1 MPVIP
6 RELLL
11 RQAGRI
17 RPPFDRAQAEAR
29 LLDNLRAAAPD
40 WDPDRD
46 EILRRALPLIAESGF
61 VLVELAVNAVDASL
75 LARAMGDDLVDIG
88 IDRGV
93 LPTAGEAPDDYRERI
108 ANASGRSIPV
118 TLGDY
123 RTSVPNWDPGI
134 VDVQPVRNAANR
146 DEVFIYALRAELE
159 ALTADERTALSAHF
173 TSEENKMA
181 NLVGVSAKEVTQT
194 PYLLTMTVHHK
205 AGVIPRSI
213 ADAVREAVEEW
224 VAAEQRIGAGVYT
237 SKLEGLATQFGDV
250 VRVELTSP
258 NADLAPAVGTI
269 HTLDLD
275 SDVTIGTALA

>member
-1 MPVIP
+1 MAVVP

-11 RQAGRI
+11 RQTARI
-17 RPPFDRAQAEAR
+17 RPAFDRAQAEAQ
-29 LLDNLRAAAPD
+29 LLENIRAADPEF
-40 WDPDRD
+40 DPDRD
-46 EILRRALPLIAESGF
+46 EIIQRALPLIAEAGF
-61 VLVELAVNAVDASL
+61 VLVEMAVNAVDASL

-93 LPTAGEAPDDYRERI
+93 LPIAGEDPDDYRERI

-123 RTSVPNWDPGI
+123 RTAVPNWDPGI
-134 VDVQPVRNAANR
+134 VDVQPVRNPANR
-146 DEVFIYALRAELE
+146 DEVFIYALRADLT

-173 TSEENKMA
+173 TLEDNKMA

-194 PYLLTMTVHHK
+194 PYDLTMTVHHK
-205 AGVIPRSI
+205 AGVIPSSI
-213 ADAVREAVEEW
+213 AETVRLAVEEY
-224 VAAEQRIGAGVYT
+224 VEAEQRIGAAVYL
-237 SKLEGLATQFGDV
+237 SKLQGLATRFEDV

-258 NADLAPAVGTI
+258 SADLDAVAGTI

-275 SDVTIGTALA
+275 SDVTINTAVA